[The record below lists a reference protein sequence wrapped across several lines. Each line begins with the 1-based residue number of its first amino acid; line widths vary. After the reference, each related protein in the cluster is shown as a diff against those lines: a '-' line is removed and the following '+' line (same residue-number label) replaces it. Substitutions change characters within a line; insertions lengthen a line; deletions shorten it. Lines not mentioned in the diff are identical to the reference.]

1 MSGAA
6 ASASVAPADGLR
18 ALSRRAPWRD
28 YLALTKPGI
37 TRHVVVAAAAGF
49 YLGTSGAFDWPRLA
63 ALLAG
68 TALVSSGTNG
78 LNQWWERDV
87 DARMPRTSSRPLA
100 AGRIRPRNAFLF
112 ALGLGVAGTALLAWT
127 VNALTA
133 VLAAFTLTSYVLA
146 YTPLK
151 KRTTLNTLV
160 GCVPGA
166 LPILGGWTA
175 ATGAFAPGAWALF
188 AVLYLWQLPHTLA
201 LAWMHRADYRAGG
214 LVMVGGDDETGA
226 RTALKSTAYA
236 VALLGA
242 SLALTPLGVTGRL
255 YAAVALALGLGLV
268 WYGGAWA
275 VRPER
280 ARARRLF
287 LATLAYLPLL
297 LVAMGVGKAIS

>member
-1 MSGAA
+1 MSTAALPAPATPHAA
-6 ASASVAPADGLR
+6 ASGPAT
-18 ALSRRAPWRD
+18 SPWRD

-37 TRHVVVAAAAGF
+37 TRHVAVTAAAGY
-49 YLGTSGAFDWPRLA
+49 YLGSSGALDGPKLA
-63 ALLAG
+63 ALLIG
-68 TALVSSGTNG
+68 TALVSSGTNA

-87 DARMPRTSSRPLA
+87 DARMPRTRGRPLA
-100 AGRIRPRNAFLF
+100 AGRIRPLPACCF
-112 ALGLGVAGTALLAWT
+112 ALGLGVLGTALLAWR
-127 VNALTA
+127 VNGLTA

-175 ATGAFAPGAWALF
+175 ATGAFAPAAWALF
-188 AVLYLWQLPHTLA
+188 AVMYLWQLPHTLA
-201 LAWMHRADYRAGG
+201 LAWLHRADYRAGG
-214 LVMVGGDDETGA
+214 LVMVGGDDDAGR

-242 SLALTPLGVTGRL
+242 SLALTPLGVEGRL
-255 YAAVALALGLGLV
+255 YAALALALGLGLV
-268 WYGGAWA
+268 WYGGRWA
-275 VRPER
+275 MRPEP

-297 LVAMGVGKAIS
+297 LAGMAIGRAAG

>member
-1 MSGAA
+1 V
-6 ASASVAPADGLR
+6 SAAPALDP
-18 ALSRRAPWRD
+18 APSMWHD

-37 TRHVVVAAAAGF
+37 TRHVVVTAAAGY
-49 YLGTSGAFDWPRLA
+49 YLGSSGPLDWPKLA
-63 ALLAG
+63 AVLAG
-68 TALVSSGTNG
+68 TALVSSGTNA

-87 DARMPRTSSRPLA
+87 DARMPRTRDRPLA
-100 AGRIRPRNAFLF
+100 AGRIRPLTAFLF
-112 ALGLGVAGTALLAWT
+112 ALGLGVMGTALLAWR

-166 LPILGGWTA
+166 LPVLGGWTA

-188 AVLYLWQLPHTLA
+188 AVMYLWQLPHTLA
-201 LAWMHRADYRAGG
+201 LAWLHRADYRAGG
-214 LVMVGGDDETGA
+214 LVMVGGDDDAGR

-242 SLALTPLGVTGRL
+242 SLALTPLGVEGRL
-255 YAAVALALGLGLV
+255 YAVLALALGLGLV
-268 WYGGAWA
+268 WYGSRWA
-275 VRPER
+275 IRPEA

-287 LATLAYLPLL
+287 IATLAYLPLL
-297 LVAMGVGKAIS
+297 LAGMAIGRTAG